1 MTIEFR
7 CEICNINEARYRCK
21 YCGRNICGEHMNM
34 NIWICKECEGALQ
47 KRKEV
52 LELEVGRI
60 FRYGLLSIAMV
71 IMIALG
77 FSIILINIDR
87 LTVYLLSIFPIFE
100 TYKNFLGLI
109 ISLIFLLVGF
119 VILFYFIRYVFR
131 VTTP

>member
-1 MTIEFR
+1 
-7 CEICNINEARYRCK
+7 
-21 YCGRNICGEHMNM
+21 MNM